1 MNSDKAPEDSV
12 LRRHYE
18 TQKKMAGDAGDK
30 TAPGAGQQPSGSH
43 SSSRSSSSGKGF
55 MGWLKRLFG
64 G

>member
-1 MNSDKAPEDSV
+1 MNADKVPEDSV

-18 TQKKMAGDAGDK
+18 THLKM
-30 TAPGAGQQPSGSH
+30 TGASGGGRSTPH
-43 SSSRSSSSGKGF
+43 SASRSATASAPAQSSGGGF

>member
-1 MNSDKAPEDSV
+1 MHENKVPEDSV

-18 TQKKMAGDAGDK
+18 THQKMMGASGDSSAH
-30 TAPGAGQQPSGSH
+30 GA
-43 SSSRSSSSGKGF
+43 SSRTTGSNAPAQSSGGGF